1 MSQYD
6 LIVIGGGSG
15 GVATANRAGSYGA
28 RVALIEKGRM
38 GGTCVNVGCVPKKIM
53 WTAASLHEAV
63 KEAKNYGFDT
73 HLGEFHWSKLKAQR
87 DSYIQRLN
95 AGYERG
101 LDDNNVEVI
110 KGDAVFESHNTV
122 RVGDN
127 TYQSTRILVATGGYP
142 LVPAIPGA
150 QLGITSDGFFELEQ
164 QPKKVAVIGAGYI
177 AVEFSGLLNALGSHV
192 SLFLRKTEVLRHFDH
207 SIRSVLMS
215 EMERD
220 GIQIIKNTEFK
231 EIIEDNKTLLLKS
244 NNGDEYSGFDQVI
257 WATGR
262 TPNTE
267 TLNLDNVGVKTTKS
281 GHVTVNKYQETNVPG
296 IFAVGDI
303 TGHHELTPVAIAAG
317 RRLADRLF
325 NGQEDRHLNYENIP
339 TVIFS
344 HPPIGTVGI
353 TEHEAVT
360 KFGAHNVKVYESSFK
375 PMHFAF
381 NPNGAKC
388 LMKLVVTGPEEKVVG
403 CHGIGLGMD
412 EMMQGFAVAIRM
424 GATKKDFDDTVAIHP
439 TVAEEM
445 VTMKISRA
453 AIPGSN

>member
-1 MSQYD
+1 MD
-6 LIVIGGGSG
+6 
-15 GVATANRAGSYGA
+15 
-28 RVALIEKGRM
+28 
-38 GGTCVNVGCVPKKIM
+38 
-53 WTAASLHEAV
+53 
-63 KEAKNYGFDT
+63 
-73 HLGEFHWSKLKAQR
+73 
-87 DSYIQRLN
+87 
-95 AGYERG
+95 
-101 LDDNNVEVI
+101 
-110 KGDAVFESHNTV
+110 
-122 RVGDN
+122 
-127 TYQSTRILVATGGYP
+127 
-142 LVPAIPGA
+142 
-150 QLGITSDGFFELEQ
+150 
-164 QPKKVAVIGAGYI
+164 
-177 AVEFSGLLNALGSHV
+177 
-192 SLFLRKTEVLRHFDH
+192 
-207 SIRSVLMS
+207 
-215 EMERD
+215 RD
-220 GIQIIKNTEFK
+220 GVQIIKNTAFK

-257 WATGR
+257 WAIGR
-262 TPNTE
+262 TPNTQ
-267 TLNLDNVGVKTTKS
+267 TLNLDNVGVETTES
-281 GHVTVNKYQETNVPG
+281 GHITVNKYQETNVPG
-296 IFAVGDI
+296 IFAVGDII

-381 NPNGAKC
+381 NSNGAKC
-388 LMKLVVTGPEEKVVG
+388 LMKLIVTGPEEKVVG

-412 EMMQGFAVAIRM
+412 EMMQGFAVAVRM

-453 AIPGSN
+453 AIPSSN